1 MKKVF
6 FTTATLV
13 FLAGCA
19 ATGTD
24 YNKMTQDVLKSSFES
39 RHIATVDRLNQDA
52 LQAACSEAEMTG
64 KDLDPALRKKL
75 EAAEMA
81 SIKYPAD
88 GKFFGDWTKAEKT
101 AQSGDGHTWK
111 KLKDGTPNG
120 GNCYNCHQI
129 TKKELSYG
137 NIGPSLYQYGKL
149 RGSGDDVV
157 KYTWGKLYNAKAYN
171 ACSNMPRMGHKN
183 LLTEQQLKDIMAYLF
198 DPNSPVNKD

>member
-1 MKKVF
+1 MKK
-6 FTTATLV
+6 LIS
-13 FLAGCA
+13 LAFVSMVAGGCA
-19 ATGTD
+19 IGQPD
-24 YNKMTQDVLKSSFES
+24 YNKMTLDVLKASFEDK
-39 RHIATVDRLNQDA
+39 HIATVDRLNQDA
-52 LQAACSEAEMTG
+52 LQAACSEAEMSG
-64 KDLDPALRKKL
+64 KDLDAALRKKL

-81 SIKYPAD
+81 TIKFPAD
-88 GKFFGDWTKAEKT
+88 GKFFGDWTKAEKI

-111 KLKDGTPNG
+111 KLKAGTLNG

-149 RGSGDDVV
+149 RGSSDDIV

-183 LLTEQQLKDIMAYLF
+183 LLTEQQLKDLMAYLF

>member
-1 MKKVF
+1 MKKAF
-6 FTTATLV
+6 IATLGAV
-13 FLAGCA
+13 LLAGCA
-19 ATGTD
+19 ATSPD
-24 YNKMTQDVLKSSFES
+24 YNKLTREVLKQSFES
-39 RHIATVDRLNQDA
+39 KHIATIDRLDQDA
-52 LQAACSEAEMTG
+52 LQAACSKAEMNG

-81 SIKYPAD
+81 AIKYPAD
-88 GKFFGDWTKAEKT
+88 GKFFGDWTKAESV
-101 AQSGDGHTWK
+101 AQSGNGHTWK
-111 KLKDGTPNG
+111 VLKAGTPNG

-149 RGSGDDVV
+149 RGSGDAVV

-183 LLTEQQLKDIMAYLF
+183 LLTEQQLKDLMAYLF
-198 DPNSPVNKD
+198 DPASPVNQ

>member
-1 MKKVF
+1 MKK
-6 FTTATLV
+6 LIS
-13 FLAGCA
+13 LAFVSMIAGGCA
-19 ATGTD
+19 IGQPD
-24 YNKMTQDVLKSSFES
+24 YNKMTLDVLKASFEDK
-39 RHIATVDRLNQDA
+39 HIATVDRLNQDA
-52 LQAACSEAEMTG
+52 LQAACSEAEMSG
-64 KDLDPALRKKL
+64 KDLDAALRKKL

-81 SIKYPAD
+81 TIKFPAD
-88 GKFFGDWTKAEKT
+88 GKFFGDWTKAEKI

-111 KLKDGTPNG
+111 KLKAGTPNG

-149 RGSGDDVV
+149 RGSSDDIV

-183 LLTEQQLKDIMAYLF
+183 LLTEQQLKDLMAYLF

>member
-1 MKKVF
+1 MKK
-6 FTTATLV
+6 LIS
-13 FLAGCA
+13 LAFVSMVAGGCA
-19 ATGTD
+19 IGQPD
-24 YNKMTQDVLKSSFES
+24 YNKMTLDVLKASFEDK
-39 RHIATVDRLNQDA
+39 HIATVDRLNQDA
-52 LQAACSEAEMTG
+52 LQAACSEAEMSG
-64 KDLDPALRKKL
+64 KDLDAALRKKL

-81 SIKYPAD
+81 TIKFPAD
-88 GKFFGDWTKAEKT
+88 GKFFGDWTKAEKI

-111 KLKDGTPNG
+111 KLKAGTPNG

-149 RGSGDDVV
+149 RGSSDDIV

-183 LLTEQQLKDIMAYLF
+183 LLTEQQLKDLMAYLF

>member
-1 MKKVF
+1 MKKLLIAAGALMTVS
-6 FTTATLV
+6 
-13 FLAGCA
+13 GCA
-19 ATGTD
+19 LMQPD
-24 YNKMTQDVLKSSFES
+24 YNKMTLDVLKASFES
-39 RHIATVDRLNQDA
+39 KHIATVDRLNQDA
-52 LQAACSEAEMTG
+52 LQAACSEAEMSG
-64 KDLDPALRKKL
+64 KDLDPTLRKKL

-81 SIKYPAD
+81 SIKFPAD
-88 GKFFGDWTKAEKT
+88 GKFFGDWTKAEKI

-111 KLKDGTPNG
+111 KLKAGVQNG

-149 RGSGDDVV
+149 RGTSDDIV

-183 LLTEQQLKDIMAYLF
+183 LLTEQQLKDLMAYLF